1 MRLAAPVLA
10 VGESTPDEVILP
22 NSEGYDSVCHLPPPA
37 RQRLCTPC
45 YKKPM
50 VIETFAVGPLR
61 CNCSILVDDESRR
74 AIVIDPGGDF
84 DNIRARLE
92 NNAARVVA
100 IVHTHTHID
109 HVGATAPLQRWS
121 SADALIHEA
130 DRFLYDLLP
139 LQAEFLGV
147 PLPERCDIEGD
158 LVHDLVLRAGE
169 IEMQVLHTP
178 GHTPGSV
185 SFVVRGPDAS
195 VAFTGDTLFRRGIG
209 RTDLWGGDGDLIF
222 KSLRTRLM
230 TLPEDT
236 KVVAG
241 HGPTTTIGEERR
253 GNPFLLAAGT

>member
-1 MRLAAPVLA
+1 
-10 VGESTPDEVILP
+10 
-22 NSEGYDSVCHLPPPA
+22 
-37 RQRLCTPC
+37 
-45 YKKPM
+45 M
-50 VIETFAVGPLR
+50 VIETFPVGPLR
-61 CNCSILVDDESRR
+61 CNCSILVDEETRS

-92 NNAARVVA
+92 NNAARVAA

-121 SADALIHEA
+121 SAQAHIHEA

-139 LQAEFLGV
+139 VQAQLLGV

-158 LVHDLVLRAGE
+158 LVDDLVVSAGQLAL
-169 IEMQVLHTP
+169 QVLHTP

-185 SFVVRGPDAS
+185 SFVVRSGDEA

-209 RTDLWGGDGDLIF
+209 RTDLWGGDTDLILR
-222 KSLRTRLM
+222 SLRTRLM

-241 HGPTTTIGEERR
+241 HGPDTTIGDERR
-253 GNPFLLAAGT
+253 GNPYLRAART

>member
-1 MRLAAPVLA
+1 
-10 VGESTPDEVILP
+10 
-22 NSEGYDSVCHLPPPA
+22 
-37 RQRLCTPC
+37 
-45 YKKPM
+45 M
-50 VIETFAVGPLR
+50 VIETFPVGPLR
-61 CNCSILVDDESRR
+61 CNCSILVDDETRN

-92 NNAARVVA
+92 NNAARVTA

-121 SADALIHEA
+121 SAQAHIHEA

-139 LQAEFLGV
+139 VQAQLLGV

-158 LVHDLVLRAGE
+158 LVDDLVLRAGQVALE
-169 IEMQVLHTP
+169 VLHTP

-185 SFVVRGPDAS
+185 SFVVRSGDEA

-209 RTDLWGGDGDLIF
+209 RTDLWGGDTDLIF
-222 KSLRTRLM
+222 RSLRTRLM
-230 TLPEDT
+230 TLPENT

-241 HGPTTTIGEERR
+241 HGPDTTIGDERR
-253 GNPFLLAAGT
+253 GNPYLRAART